1 MTGFPFLRTHVV
13 STSASPTRLLSL
25 RLVTRHAPWF
35 VANGNRL
42 VRNFSTWNKPTY
54 TSRFVPIDRTVSSHP
69 TRLALLSFAP
79 RRIAVLV
86 AHVQARTAS
95 ARPASKG
102 MTHRRATAVPPP
114 GRAIA
119 AAAWRS
125 TPCSH
130 LLPRPHSLPVEEAV
144 DGARAALR
152 CADAMHVRPRVYV
165 RVKFVG
171 RPSKGSHQ
179 QQGISAGEK
188 KTPPREAT
196 WQHDQPAGRR
206 RRSSGVQG
214 GGKAIHSTTFMVPM
228 RWRARV
234 FLCRSHRSR
243 SRSMYKAW

>member
-1 MTGFPFLRTHVV
+1 M
-13 STSASPTRLLSL
+13 
-25 RLVTRHAPWF
+25 
-35 VANGNRL
+35 
-42 VRNFSTWNKPTY
+42 RNFSTWNKPTY

-69 TRLALLSFAP
+69 TRLALLSYP
-79 RRIAVLV
+79 SRRIAVFV
-86 AHVQARTAS
+86 AHVQARTAF

-102 MTHRRATAVPPP
+102 MTHRRATAIPPP
-114 GRAIA
+114 GRATA
-119 AAAWRS
+119 AAAWQS

-130 LLPRPHSLPVEEAV
+130 LLPRPRSLLVEGDV

-152 CADAMHVRPRVYV
+152 CADALHVRPRVYV

-188 KTPPREAT
+188 KTPPRKAT
-196 WQHDQPAGRR
+196 GQHDQPEGRS
-206 RRSSGVQG
+206 SSGVQG
-214 GGKAIHSTTFMVPM
+214 GGEAIHSTTFMVPM

-243 SRSMYKAW
+243 SRSMYKPW